1 MNNAI
6 LGGIC
11 ADNSTVRAIVDLLS
25 ERTKNSNLNG
35 LKRIQVLL
43 KHRGVVVSW
52 GDLIAAFRL
61 LQEAGCGVFVK
72 GSKGK
77 KSRFIWAVHTTL
89 LADYASDVVGEQDS
103 SDEDEDEEEGDAEG
117 DDADCEDE
125 EDEEEWGVP
134 LLHHLFVLRENLTL
148 ALKLPVDLTQVE
160 ADRLAQFAD
169 SLSYVDPYGD
179 DEEQDLSDDEIT
191 HYYRLRPAH
200 CVTLELPE
208 SMTNREATRLAQF
221 IRVLALLD

>member
-25 ERTKNSNLNG
+25 ERTKNAKLNG

-43 KHRGVVVSW
+43 KHRGVVVNW

-61 LQEAGCGVFVK
+61 LQEAGCGIFVK

-77 KSRFIWAVHTTL
+77 KSRFIWAVHTTM
-89 LADYASDVVGEQDS
+89 LADYASDAVGEQNS
-103 SDEDEDEEEGDAEG
+103 SDEDEDEEEGEG

-125 EDEEEWGVP
+125 EDEERP
-134 LLHHLFVLRENLTL
+134 SHI
-148 ALKLPVDLTQVE
+148 ALDMDQ
-160 ADRLAQFAD
+160 
-169 SLSYVDPYGD
+169 G
-179 DEEQDLSDDEIT
+179 
-191 HYYRLRPAH
+191 LRPEPIDSSGA
-200 CVTLELPE
+200 
-208 SMTNREATRLAQF
+208 
-221 IRVLALLD
+221 